1 MNATFSYG
9 GYDDRMNQKSNLQV
23 FSKETITSKEYI
35 NNFIVEGIN
44 LTTKVLSGI
53 LSDFHSID
61 YDKLRNRTKLD
72 SKTSAEKI
80 IEKLYE
86 QHKNVI
92 ALSKTEYLK
101 LLNKTFE
108 DILISFAYRKYYEE
122 DNTLERNIKF
132 TSILDEGFFILEIL
146 ENLGIPITLLI
157 SLEREFHKF
166 LIDKLISNS
175 IVGEWGK
182 VYVDKNEIYFLIYQN
197 ERKITD
203 STQELKINNIKFDS
217 LF

>member
-182 VYVDKNEIYFLIYQN
+182 VYVDKNEIYFFIYQN

>member
-1 MNATFSYG
+1 M
-9 GYDDRMNQKSNLQV
+9 
-23 FSKETITSKEYI
+23 
-35 NNFIVEGIN
+35 
-44 LTTKVLSGI
+44 
-53 LSDFHSID
+53 
-61 YDKLRNRTKLD
+61 
-72 SKTSAEKI
+72 
-80 IEKLYE
+80 IE
-86 QHKNVI
+86 
-92 ALSKTEYLK
+92 TEYLK

>member
-44 LTTKVLSGI
+44 LTTKVLSGT

>member
-1 MNATFSYG
+1 M
-9 GYDDRMNQKSNLQV
+9 
-23 FSKETITSKEYI
+23 
-35 NNFIVEGIN
+35 
-44 LTTKVLSGI
+44 
-53 LSDFHSID
+53 
-61 YDKLRNRTKLD
+61 
-72 SKTSAEKI
+72 
-80 IEKLYE
+80 
-86 QHKNVI
+86 
-92 ALSKTEYLK
+92 
-101 LLNKTFE
+101 
-108 DILISFAYRKYYEE
+108 
-122 DNTLERNIKF
+122 
-132 TSILDEGFFILEIL
+132 
-146 ENLGIPITLLI
+146 I